1 MPHAPAPR
9 LNIGGEMTLAL
20 IKLIVMVVEVVGII
34 NKLHQ
39 SGHLVLIPMVYMIR
53 WGTFGN
59 GMPILGMEIMRGH
72 RLMGVSGREVMRVA
86 ECCVVV
92 RGTTTRPTSVPPSA
106 SGATPP
112 TVTTT
117 MVSVWLRGLFNL
129 LSFFPFFLFFSS

>member
-1 MPHAPAPR
+1 MPHAPAPI

-72 RLMGVSGREVMRVA
+72 RLMGVSGMEVMRVA

-92 RGTTTRPTSVPPSA
+92 RGTAARPTSVPPTGAGTTQMSA
-106 SGATPP
+106 
-112 TVTTT
+112 TT
-117 MVSVWLRGLFNL
+117 VSVFVCLRGLFNL
-129 LSFFPFFLFFSS
+129 LSFFPFFPFFSS